1 MGAMLEG
8 EYFTLTGALMAVL
21 CVYVIFG
28 RLLGMYIFDNTGSTG
43 LRRRL
48 MVQVVVLGDIGRSP
62 RMRYH
67 ATSLADSG
75 CTVDLIGYTETNPG
89 ARINVNRHIR
99 VRPIRQAW
107 SIPEGMPKIFYLLW
121 APFKAMFLS
130 VQLFWIMGCISQKPD
145 FIIVQNPPSIPT
157 LFIAKGIAYIR
168 KSWFIIDW
176 HNFGYSILGMK
187 LGMNH
192 KVVRLAKWYEQ
203 RYGKTAFAHMCV
215 TDAMHKELQD
225 NWQVEGQIMTVRD
238 KPQSDFK
245 RLGIEQVHR
254 QFTFS
259 LKLVEDLVKETVDGH
274 EFLGHY
280 NDPKLGTLLTDAT
293 DDGGLIWRQDRPKL
307 IVSSTSWTEDEDF
320 SVLLKAVELCEAAAK
335 PSDPRLLF
343 VITGNGPQKKYYQ
356 EKIKQMTLKKTRIVT
371 AWLETGD
378 YPLLLGSADLG
389 ISLHTSSS
397 GMDLPMKV
405 VDMFG
410 CGLPVCA
417 INFPCLNELVHD
429 GDNGLVFESSQD
441 LSEQLMELFVKNPK
455 KLDTLRE
462 SVIKE
467 YKDNTWQ
474 AQYKEIL
481 VKLFNQ
487 NAN

>member
-1 MGAMLEG
+1 MGAMAEG

-28 RLLGMYIFDNTGSTG
+28 RLLGMYIFDSTGSTG

-89 ARINVNRHIR
+89 ARVNVNRHIR

-130 VQLFWIMGCISQKPD
+130 IQLFWIMGCISQKPD

-168 KSWFIIDW
+168 KAWFIIDW

-245 RLGIEQVHR
+245 RLGLEQVHR

-259 LKLVEDLVKETVDGH
+259 LKLIEDLVKETADG
-274 EFLGHY
+274 EKFLGHY
-280 NDPKLGTLLTDAT
+280 NDSKLGTLLTDAT
-293 DDGGLIWRQDRPKL
+293 DDGSLIWRQDRPKL

-320 SVLLKAVELCEAAAK
+320 SVLLKAVELYEASAK

-356 EKIKQMTLKKTRIVT
+356 DKIKQMTLKKTRIVT
-371 AWLETGD
+371 AWLEAGD

-429 GDNGLVFESSQD
+429 GENGLVFENSQD
-441 LSEQLMELFVKNPK
+441 LSEQLM
-455 KLDTLRE
+455 
-462 SVIKE
+462 VIEQVLQKHTFLTKFYLGIICE
-467 YKDNTWQ
+467 KSQ
-474 AQYKEIL
+474 EIGISL
-481 VKLFNQ
+481 
-487 NAN
+487 